1 MSTTRSKR
9 LTDVCV
15 VGGFWLFALLSVPPV
30 IDAADTLPTT
40 IDFNRDIRPILSDN
54 CFECHGPDK
63 TKRKA
68 DLRLDTKE
76 STFAVQDR
84 SAAVVPGRRS
94 ASAMYRRIISADADE
109 HMPPTDSGRKL
120 TPRQIALIGR
130 WIDQGAAWQKHWS
143 FIPPTQPALPPV
155 RNKRRPRNGIDYF
168 VLSRLERA
176 GLSFSPPASRETLIR
191 RVTFDLTGL
200 PPTPAEVDAFLNDRS
215 PNAYEKVVDR
225 LLASP
230 RYGERMATQWLDA
243 ARYADTNGYQTDGER
258 TMWRYRDW
266 VIAAY
271 NRNMPFDQFTIEQ
284 IAGDLLPNPTLDQL
298 IATGFHRNLR
308 GNAEGGVIPEE
319 FAVEYVVD
327 RVNTTA
333 TVWLGLTLGCARCHE
348 HKYDPFSQTEFYRLF
363 AYFNNVPERGKA
375 VKFGNSPPMI
385 KAPTEDQQRQL
396 ANLEGQLAAAQRN
409 FRRFAPQIVAART
422 QWEAERTSSAR
433 HQTQLLDWSIT
444 DGLTARFSLD
454 GQTINDA
461 PALVA
466 ARKAAEGTA
475 QRQVTGRHP
484 AEKSK
489 RPATSPAVFRDGRPV
504 YTTGRLGKAVPFDGR
519 RFLDAGDVGNFGYYD
534 KFSLAAWV
542 FPTGKQGGTII
553 SRMLDTAES
562 LGYSVVLEQGRIHAN
577 LVNRWLDD
585 AIRVETVDRL
595 PVDQWHHVLVTYDGS
610 REARGVQIYVDGKP
624 WRFKILVDE
633 LNQSFESKAPLRIGA
648 AGAAGHRFHGR
659 IDDVRLYHTCLSP
672 AEVRLVATAETI
684 REILAV
690 PADRR
695 TGRQTAKLRACFL
708 ERVAPPPIRR
718 ARLRLLAMQKRVER
732 LIDSFPTTM
741 IMREMPTP
749 RTTHLLIRGRYDKP
763 GPVVTPGVPAALSP
777 FPKDRPNNRLG
788 LAYWLVDRKNPL
800 TARVVVNRYWQA
812 FFGTGLVKTT
822 EDFGSQGE
830 LPSHPKLLDWLATE
844 FMRTGWNIKAI
855 QKTIVTSAVYRQSSR
870 LTPALLQKDPAN
882 RLLARGPRFRLTAEM
897 LRDQALAASGLL
909 TEQLGGPSV
918 KPYQPRG
925 LWKDVSGKVYQQD
938 HGTNLYRRSLYTY
951 FKRTV
956 APPTMTAF
964 DAAGRETCIVRRSR
978 TDTPLQALAL
988 MNEVSFVEAA
998 RALAERAMTVGGAT
1012 PQERIVRMFRRATSR
1027 RPTSTELQVLRT
1039 GFRRQW
1045 HHYRE
1050 HLPAAKKLI
1059 HEGESK
1065 PNPHLDAGELAAYTT
1080 IAGLILNLD
1089 EVVTKE

>member
-1 MSTTRSKR
+1 MWRSGTNP
-9 LTDVCV
+9 LSEVCMLC
-15 VGGFWLFALLSVPPV
+15 GIWLLSVLP
-30 IDAADTLPTT
+30 IAGAADPLPKT

-68 DLRLDTKE
+68 DLRLDTKQ
-76 STFAVQDR
+76 STFAVRDG
-84 SAAVVPGRRS
+84 SAAVVPGDPGHS
-94 ASAMYRRIISADADE
+94 ALYQRITSADADE

-120 TPRQIALIGR
+120 TPRQIALVR
-130 WIDQGAAWQKHWS
+130 LWIAQGAGWQKHWS
-143 FIPPTQPALPPV
+143 FIPPQRPALPSV
-155 RNKRRPRNGIDYF
+155 AGKSWPRNAIDYF
-168 VLSRLERA
+168 VLSRLERK
-176 GLSFSPPASRETLIR
+176 GLAPSPETSRETLIR

-200 PPTPAEVDAFLNDRS
+200 PPTPAEVDLFLKDRS

-225 LLASP
+225 LLGSP
-230 RYGERMATQWLDA
+230 RYGERMATLWLDA

-258 TMWRYRDW
+258 SMWRWRDW

-284 IAGDLLPNPTLDQL
+284 IAGDLLPNPSLDQL
-298 IATGFHRNLR
+298 IATGFNRNHR
-308 GNAEGGVIPEE
+308 GNAEGGVISAE

-327 RVNTTA
+327 RVNTTS

-375 VKFGNSPPMI
+375 VKYGNSPPTI
-385 KAPTEDQQRQL
+385 KAPTEDQRHQL
-396 ANLEGQLAAAQRN
+396 ADLERRLATAKRN
-409 FRRFAPQIVAART
+409 FHRFAPQIVAAQT
-422 QWEAERTSSAR
+422 AWESGRHSSTR
-433 HQTQLLDWSIT
+433 IPKQPFDWSVT

-454 GQTINDA
+454 GDTANDA

-466 ARKAAEGTA
+466 ARQAVEAKPGQSAVVAPPGNN
-475 QRQVTGRHP
+475 P
-484 AEKSK
+484 K
-489 RPATSPAVFRDGRPV
+489 RPASTPAVFHDGKPV
-504 YTTGRLGKAVPFDGR
+504 YTTGRLGKAVSFDGGR
-519 RFLDAGDVGNFGYYD
+519 YLDAGDIGNFGYLD
-534 KFSLAAWV
+534 KLSLAAWV
-542 FPTGKQGGTII
+542 FPRGTRGGTIL

-562 LGYSVVLEQGRIHAN
+562 LGYSIVLNEGRIHAN

-595 PVDQWHHVLVTYDGS
+595 PPDQWHHVMMTYDGS
-610 REARGVQIYVDGKP
+610 REARGVHIYVDGKP

-633 LNQSFESKAPLRIGA
+633 LNQSFESEAPLRIGSDG
-648 AGAAGHRFHGR
+648 GADNRFHGR
-659 IDDVRLYHTCLSP
+659 IDDVRIYQTCLKP
-672 AEVRLVATAETI
+672 AEARLVATSETI
-684 REILAV
+684 SEILAI

-695 TGRQTAKLRACFL
+695 TRRQADKLRAYFL
-708 ERVAPPPIRR
+708 ERIAPRPIRQAR
-718 ARLRLLAMQKRVER
+718 QRLRALQKRKEQ
-732 LIDSFPTTM
+732 LIGSFPTTM
-741 IMREMPTP
+741 VMQEMPTP

-763 GPVVTPGVPAALSP
+763 DKVVTPGVPAAFSP
-777 FPKDRPNNRLG
+777 LPRGVPNNRLG
-788 LAYWLVDRKNPL
+788 FARWLVDRRNPL

-830 LPSHPKLLDWLATE
+830 RPSHPKLLDWLASE

-870 LTPALLQKDPAN
+870 LAPALLRKDPAN

-897 LRDQALAASGLL
+897 LRDQALAVSGLL
-909 TEQLGGPSV
+909 AERLGGPSV
-918 KPYQPRG
+918 KPYQPAD

-938 HGTNLYRRSLYTY
+938 HGANLYRRSLYTY

-964 DAAGRETCIVRRSR
+964 DAAGREMCIVRRSR

-998 RALAERAMTVGGAT
+998 RVLAERVLTEGGST
-1012 PQERIVRMFRRATSR
+1012 PDERIVRVFRLATSR
-1027 RPTSTELQVLRT
+1027 RPRPAELRILRA
-1039 GFRRQW
+1039 GFGRQLQ
-1045 HHYRE
+1045 HYRSNRA
-1050 HLPAAKKLI
+1050 AAKKLI
-1059 HEGESK
+1059 REGESK
-1065 PNPHLDAGELAAYTT
+1065 PNPRLDAGELAAYTT
-1080 IAGLILNLD
+1080 VAGLILNLD